1 MLLSLTGNSMTKE
14 CPMCNDIMRVHATT
28 ETTRIPGT
36 TQNIVREGKEWRCPE
51 CDYFEELDD
60 EALREAQK

>member
-1 MLLSLTGNSMTKE
+1 MLLSEAGDSMTKE
-14 CPMCNDIMRVHATT
+14 CPMCNEIMRIHATT

-36 TQNIVREGKEWRCPE
+36 TQHIVREGKEWRCPE

-60 EALREAQK
+60 ETLRELAK